1 MAGRLGTMRVHALD
15 EGSAPIL
22 LSIHS
27 LRRLGAV
34 IDFENDLAVFR
45 HVDPKKM
52 IRLERSSAGHQLMP
66 LTDDIYT
73 QAVDLAKPLGSLK
86 DLE

>member
-1 MAGRLGTMRVHALD
+1 M
-15 EGSAPIL
+15 
-22 LSIHS
+22 
-27 LRRLGAV
+27 
-34 IDFENDLAVFR
+34 IDFEHDLAVFR
-45 HVDPKKM
+45 HVDPRKM

-73 QAVDLAKPLGSLK
+73 QAVDLGKPLGSLGSLK